1 MRRKDREIVDLHK
14 IEQILARARYLH
26 LGMFDDEYP
35 YIVSLHYGYK
45 LDGKK
50 LTFYVHCAKEGHKLD
65 CLQILLAN
73 IVRNMQ
79 VLCAVAERRFFR
91 ILKINVRRFAFL

>member
-65 CLQILLAN
+65 CLQKNNSVFVEIDCGEKLITADTP
-73 IVRNMQ
+73 
-79 VLCAVAERRFFR
+79 CKYSAE
-91 ILKINVRRFAFL
+91 